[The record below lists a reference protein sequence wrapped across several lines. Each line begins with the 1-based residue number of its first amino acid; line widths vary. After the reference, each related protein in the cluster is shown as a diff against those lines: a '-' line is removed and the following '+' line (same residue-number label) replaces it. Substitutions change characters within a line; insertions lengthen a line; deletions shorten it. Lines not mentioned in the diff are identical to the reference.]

1 MKKKFKFNIDKLK
14 VCVIAENDSL
24 FEQLSKAEC
33 APYIEEF
40 EGFKIHLLAKY
51 EDSVKIEDT
60 LTSFVKRIVMSIEDM
75 EFKEIGKLTIS
86 TCKGEISGFFEFSN
100 RALYQKNVCL
110 NHILSS
116 LRLKLCSI
124 TTIEVAL
131 DLNFDFTRK
140 LMRFIRDAENYD
152 MILNRKKIK
161 AANEPLK
168 KVYSISAMSRES
180 ISKQKTLYL
189 GNEKKTLKTR
199 SYNKS
204 KEIED
209 GGEKKYIE
217 EWNNFGSSSKM
228 FRVEFTIGWEFFYY
242 EWLSSKGNGKGEDEP
257 FSAYLGRIVDLL
269 RSPMYKLSLWNFCA
283 NRQLYFRDKRTGE
296 KLTLLKIATGIK
308 NSQDLNRW
316 IEENIPTV
324 FIFSLS
330 MKIYHNFTTWDRQ
343 KSERYFKRLQVQFC
357 CVR

>member
-1 MKKKFKFNIDKLK
+1 MKKKFNFNIDKLK

-24 FEQLSKAEC
+24 FEQLSKVE
-33 APYIEEF
+33 PNKKHGTYIEELEDF
-40 EGFKIHLLAKY
+40 NIKELGFKIHLLAKY
-51 EDSVKIEDT
+51 EDEVKVKIGKEKK
-60 LTSFVKRIVMSIEDM
+60 LTTFVKRIVMSIEDM
-75 EFKEIGKLTIS
+75 KLKQQIGKLTLGA
-86 TCKGEISGFFEFSN
+86 CKGEISGFFEFSN
-100 RALYQKNVCL
+100 RALYQKNVW

-116 LRLKLCSI
+116 LHLKLVSL

-140 LMRFIRDAENYD
+140 LMKFIRDAENYD
-152 MILNRKKIK
+152 MILNRKKIET
-161 AANEPLK
+161 ANAPLK
-168 KVYSISAMSRES
+168 NVYSISQMSRAS
-180 ISKQKTLYL
+180 ISRQKTLYL
-189 GNEKKTLKTR
+189 GNEKKTLKMK

-209 GGEKKYIE
+209 GHGEKKYIE

-316 IEENIPTV
+316 IEEHIPTV
-324 FIFSLS
+324 FIFLLS
-330 MKIYHNFTTWDRQ
+330 MTLRHGTALEAI
-343 KSERYFKRLQVQFC
+343 
-357 CVR
+357 